1 MEFPADLKYTQSDEW
16 IRLEGKVATLG
27 ITDFAQDQLSDIVF
41 VEVVAS
47 LGAALQ
53 KGKAVASVES
63 VKAASEVYTP
73 AGGKVVGVNEALSAT
88 PELVNSDPYGK
99 AWMVK
104 LELSDPADL
113 KDLMDAGAY
122 QKHCEERSH

>member
-1 MEFPADLKYTQSDEW
+1 MEYPADLKYTQSDEW

-41 VEVVAS
+41 VEVVA
-47 LGAALQ
+47 GVGTALQ

-73 AGGKVVGVNEALSAT
+73 AGGKVVEVNEALSAT

-104 LELSDPADL
+104 LELSDPAELDG
-113 KDLMDAGAY
+113 LMDAGAY

>member
-1 MEFPADLKYTQSDEW
+1 MKFPADLKYTQSDEW

-41 VEVVAS
+41 VEVVA
-47 LGAALQ
+47 GVGTALQ

-73 AGGKVVGVNEALSAT
+73 AGGKVVEVNEALSAT

-104 LELSDPADL
+104 VELSDPAEL
-113 KDLMDAGAY
+113 SGLMDAGAY

>member
-41 VEVVAS
+41 VEVVA
-47 LGAALQ
+47 GVGTALQ

-73 AGGKVVGVNEALSAT
+73 AGGKVVEVNEALSAT

-104 LELSDPADL
+104 LELSDPAEVGG
-113 KDLMDAGAY
+113 LMDAGAY
-122 QKHCEERSH
+122 RKHCEERSH

>member
-16 IRLEGKVATLG
+16 VRLEGKVATLG

-41 VEVVAS
+41 VEVVA
-47 LGAALQ
+47 GVGTALQ

-73 AGGKVVGVNEALSAT
+73 AGGKVIEVNEALSAT

-104 LELSDPADL
+104 LELSDPAEVGG
-113 KDLMDAGAY
+113 LMDAGAY
-122 QKHCEERSH
+122 RKHCEERSH

>member
-1 MEFPADLKYTQSDEW
+1 MKFPADLKYTQSDEW

-41 VEVVAS
+41 VEVVA
-47 LGAALQ
+47 GVGTALQ

-73 AGGKVVGVNEALSAT
+73 AGGKVVEVNEALSAT
-88 PELVNSDPYGK
+88 PELVNSDPYCK

-104 LELSDPADL
+104 LELSDPAEL
-113 KDLMDAGAY
+113 SGLMDAGAY